1 MPLTDSFEQFRQS
14 LSNQVQRAEQLG
26 ASRQDLM
33 AGAQHIGDW
42 LAREVNPQNP
52 EQRLLKEMW
61 SVANKQEQ
69 EAIASSL
76 LKMARQG

>member
-1 MPLTDSFEQFRQS
+1 MTDSFEQFRES
-14 LSNQVQRAEQLG
+14 LATQVNRAQKMG

-33 AGAQHIGDW
+33 AGAEHIGDW
-42 LAREVNPQNP
+42 LAREVDPRNP

-61 SVANKQEQ
+61 SVSDRQEQ

-76 LKMARQG
+76 LKMVRDS